1 MLSDISTE
9 MLVKLRERYLN
20 GRTCFSA
27 FADGGD
33 PPNDVAWIKERM
45 IEAVENELRRRLN

>member
-20 GRTCFSA
+20 GRMCFSA
-27 FADGGD
+27 SADGGN
-33 PPNDVAWIKERM
+33 PPNDIAWIKERM

>member
-20 GRTCFSA
+20 GRMCFSA
-27 FADGGD
+27 SADGGN
-33 PPNDVAWIKERM
+33 PEKRGKLLPM
-45 IEAVENELRRRLN
+45 TLRG